1 MKRTLLFIS
10 SLFFLLSA
18 SRAQT
23 QLAAGD
29 IAFVAIQSGA
39 TGQTVPDR
47 FAFVLLKAIESGT
60 SIVFTDNAVL
70 NPAQNAKYCRNEGFC
85 NWTAGSSLP
94 AGKVVQIAA
103 DSTTNTG
110 TVQGNVNLS
119 QSGDQIIAFQA
130 FGTDSVALAAISTTA
145 FETVCGTACGGAANN
160 SKTCLPAGLSNGL
173 NAISFPT
180 EQNNAFFNLDDL
192 TGSAADLLAQIC
204 NPANW
209 TRADTLQTWNAGVWT
224 LNVTSLRS
232 RQAEQAF
239 DLFPNPA
246 RDMVEIKMKNPDK
259 ITCRITDARGQKL
272 PVVWKG
278 NNKLDISLLASGI
291 YTLQFLSGDGSGFET
306 HRLVK
311 E

>member
-1 MKRTLLFIS
+1 MKRTLLLLS
-10 SLFFLLSA
+10 SLLAVLSV

-29 IAFVAIQSGA
+29 IAFIAIQSGA

-60 SIVFTDNAVL
+60 SIVFTDNAIL

-94 AGKVVQIAA
+94 AGKVVEIAA

-110 TVQGNVNLS
+110 TVLGNINLS

-130 FGTDSVALAAISTTA
+130 LGSDSVALAAISTTG
-145 FETVCGTACGGAANN
+145 FETVCGTACGGTNN
-160 SKTCLPAGLSNGL
+160 NKTCLPAGLSNGL

-192 TGSAADLLAQIC
+192 SGSAADLLAQIN

-224 LNVTSLRS
+224 LNVTSLKS

-246 RDMVEIKMKNPDK
+246 SDFVEIKMKNTSGL
-259 ITCRITDARGQKL
+259 TCRISDARGQYL
-272 PVVWKG
+272 PVIWKG
-278 NNKLDISLLASGI
+278 NNRLDISRMRPGI
-291 YTLQFLSGDGSGFET
+291 YTLQLISADGSVAEAI
-306 HRLVK
+306 RLLK